1 MQNFPTET
9 NGEESCFKDWNEM
22 DLEHNVIQSHLELE
36 AELAA
41 VAELIKPLPPEIRP
55 SQEFVERTRLQ
66 LLQLPNETKSSS
78 RKAA

>member
-1 MQNFPTET
+1 MQYFPTET
-9 NGEESCFKDWNEM
+9 NGKELRCKDWNEM
-22 DLEHNVIQSHLELE
+22 DLEDDVIQTFPELE

-55 SQEFVERTRLQ
+55 SQEFMERTRLQ
-66 LLQLPNETKSSS
+66 LLKLPNETGTSS

>member
-9 NGEESCFKDWNEM
+9 NGKELRCKDWNEM
-22 DLEHNVIQSHLELE
+22 DLEDNVIQTFPELE

-55 SQEFVERTRLQ
+55 SQEFLERTRLQ
-66 LLQLPNETKSSS
+66 LLQLPNETGSSS